1 MHKSLFYSS
10 SYNKFSLLTSNISL
24 PDWAYAYG
32 RAKSQGI
39 IRKIPDDFIVN
50 EIQSFELSGAGEHA
64 FLLIEK
70 CSENTDYVAR
80 LLARFAG
87 VRQRDVSYA
96 GLKDRH
102 ARTRQW
108 FSVWLPGKPDPDWKA
123 LNSETIKVLQATR
136 HSKKLKRGSLAGN
149 QFIIRIR
156 DWVGDFKVLEQQL
169 QIIKRQG
176 VPNYFG
182 AQRFGR
188 EGANIAKVLALFSG
202 EKVSRNLRSIYLS
215 AARSYLFNHILSQ
228 RVANRTWNQALV
240 GDVLMFDNSHSFFK
254 AETLD
259 ESILE
264 RVAQLDAH
272 PTAVLW
278 GKGDSQTSAQ
288 VALLEQQV
296 IMQFDEL
303 ANGLCAFGVE
313 QDRRALRSHIQ
324 ELQWQFIDN
333 STLELSFTLNPG
345 CYATALLREIVQV
358 K

>member
-1 MHKSLFYSS
+1 MNST
-10 SYNKFSLLTSNISL
+10 NSL

-32 RAKSQGI
+32 GAQSQGL
-39 IRKIPDDFIVN
+39 IRKTPDNFIVN
-50 EIQSFELSGAGEHA
+50 EIQSFELSGTGEHA

-108 FSVWLPGKPDPDWKA
+108 FSVWLPGKPDPDWEA

-149 QFIIRIR
+149 QFIIRVC
-156 DWVGDFKVLEQQL
+156 DWTGDTQVLEQQL
-169 QIIKRQG
+169 QTIKKQG

-182 AQRFGR
+182 AQRFGH
-188 EGANIAKVLALFSG
+188 EGANIAKALALFSG

-215 AARSYLFNHILSQ
+215 AARSYIFNHILSK
-228 RVANRTWNQALV
+228 RVTNKIWNQALV

-259 ESILE
+259 ESILQ
-264 RVAQLDAH
+264 RVEKLDAH
-272 PTAVLW
+272 PTSVLW
-278 GKGDSQTSAQ
+278 GKGDSQTCAE

-296 IMQFDEL
+296 VDQFDDI
-303 ANGLCAFGVE
+303 AKGLCAFGVE
-313 QDRRALRSHIQ
+313 QDRRTLRSHIQ